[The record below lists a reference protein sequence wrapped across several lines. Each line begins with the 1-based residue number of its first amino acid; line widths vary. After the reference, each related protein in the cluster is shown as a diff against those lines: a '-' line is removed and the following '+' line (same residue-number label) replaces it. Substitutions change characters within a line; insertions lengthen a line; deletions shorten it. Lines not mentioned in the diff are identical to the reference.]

1 MNLQPKPLLL
11 LHGALGADDQFGE
24 LSRLLADRFVIHTLN
39 FAGHG
44 GEPFSDGPFGIDGFA
59 SELRDWL
66 DRNDLAGADIFGYS
80 MGGYVALHLARIA
93 PAHVGRIFTLATKFA
108 WDEGSSAREA
118 AMLDPVV
125 IEAKVPRYAEQ
136 LAAQHGADRWRPLL
150 EKTAGMMLELGRE
163 PVLPIG
169 DLAGIEH
176 RVMVGVGDRDKMV
189 SIEET
194 VAAYRQLPN
203 GRLIV
208 LPDTP
213 HPLEKVSQDRLAH
226 EIAEFFQ
233 GS

>member
-11 LHGALGADDQFGE
+11 LHGALGAGDQFGD
-24 LSRLLADRFVIHTLN
+24 LSRLLDDRFVIHTLN

-59 SELRDWL
+59 SQLRDWL
-66 DRNDLAGADIFGYS
+66 DRHDLAGADIFGYS
-80 MGGYVALHLARIA
+80 MGGYVALQLARIS
-93 PAHVGRIFTLATKFA
+93 PAHVGRVFTLATKFA
-108 WDEGSSAREA
+108 WDEATSAREA
-118 AMLDPVV
+118 GMLDPAV
-125 IEAKVPRYAEQ
+125 IEVKVPRYAEQ
-136 LAAQHGADRWRPLL
+136 LAARHGAEGWKTLL
-150 EKTAGMMLELGRE
+150 ERTAGMMLDLGRE
-163 PVLPIG
+163 PALPIAE
-169 DLAGIEH
+169 LAGVEH

-194 VAAYRQLPN
+194 LAAYRHLPN

-213 HPLEKVSQDRLAH
+213 HPLEKVSQARLAH
-226 EIAEFFQ
+226 EIAGFFL

>member
-1 MNLQPKPLLL
+1 
-11 LHGALGADDQFGE
+11 
-24 LSRLLADRFVIHTLN
+24 
-39 FAGHG
+39 
-44 GEPFSDGPFGIDGFA
+44 
-59 SELRDWL
+59 
-66 DRNDLAGADIFGYS
+66 
-80 MGGYVALHLARIA
+80 
-93 PAHVGRIFTLATKFA
+93 
-108 WDEGSSAREA
+108 
-118 AMLDPVV
+118 
-125 IEAKVPRYAEQ
+125 
-136 LAAQHGADRWRPLL
+136 
-150 EKTAGMMLELGRE
+150 MMLELGRE